1 MNVYKVHSKSF
12 LYCTYTL
19 APKSYSKHDLSFLK
33 LRVFI
38 NLHVILRKRRS
49 DTNGMQNEELQN
61 GC

>member
-1 MNVYKVHSKSF
+1 MFIKYIVKLF
-12 LYCTYTL
+12 CTIHMYTL